1 MENHT
6 VFITGITGQD
16 GVFLASQ
23 LLDDNK
29 DFQIYGTSRKS
40 NNTEFFEKVNLIS
53 QSKKTDQINLL
64 NVNIE
69 EENEV
74 NNIIKDIN
82 PNYIIN
88 LSGPSSVNNSLKDEN
103 STMKSINRIF
113 DNLIKA
119 SIELKKLPTFFQAT
133 SSEMFSIK
141 NENYLNEESLFEPRS
156 PYAQA
161 KFECYQKVKT
171 LRESHDWDIKSGI
184 MFNHESEF
192 RPEGYLFSKIINQA
206 IGVKN
211 NKVEKIEVGSLSYVR
226 DWSFAGDVAKAIKMI
241 IFSEISDDFVI
252 GSGEGNSIEKLI
264 QIIFQEL
271 DLDYKEYIKINEG
284 LLREGDPEVIISDPS
299 KIKDKLG
306 WSANLDFEKLVKRCL
321 DFKLTTP

>member
-16 GVFLASQ
+16 GVFLASH

-40 NNTEFFEKVNLIS
+40 NNTEFFKKVNLIS
-53 QSKKTDQINLL
+53 QSKKNDQINLL

-69 EENEV
+69 EENV
-74 NNIIKDIN
+74 VSNIFKDIN

-161 KFECYQKVKT
+161 KFESYQKVKT

-211 NKVEKIEVGSLSYVR
+211 NTVEKIEVGSLSYIR

-271 DLDYKEYIKINEG
+271 DLDYKEYIEVNEG